1 MKLTDFKNFAP
12 LVNLKTK
19 MGIPRDKLGT
29 LRGITLNPHKVSSTE
44 KKNLVEGGVEV
55 SIDDVGISA
64 DGTLVYKDQRVL
76 LYIRDVANYLNRDA
90 DPRFHFSNCTTL
102 RDMRQKNRF
111 GKYVVANRTDGE
123 FVLNY
128 ITTGRRVEKKLS
140 VCQNCLDYLSYDG
153 FNLSNSRERR
163 YAAVGRF
170 SCSEFF
176 ERYPKNLHH
185 QDAKHSAATAPKN
198 DYSTD
203 WQSISRSY
211 RAKVKWRCSKCTME
225 LSTTDLQRFLHVHHL
240 NGMKN
245 ENHETNLRALCV
257 KCHAEEPDHSH
268 VRFTL
273 QYKEFMSRFG

>member
-12 LVNLKTK
+12 FVNLKTK

-44 KKNLVEGGVEV
+44 MRGLAEGGLEV
-55 SIDDVGISA
+55 SIDDVGIYD
-64 DGTLVYKDQRVL
+64 DGTLFYKDQRVL
-76 LYIRDVANYLNRDA
+76 LYIRDVSNYFKQTS
-90 DPRFHFSNCTTL
+90 DPRFHFSNCATL
-102 RDMRQKNRF
+102 REKRQNNQF
-111 GKYVVANRTDGE
+111 GKYVIADRTDGK
-123 FVLNY
+123 FVVNY
-128 ITTGRRVEKKLS
+128 VTSDRSVEKELK

-153 FNLSNSRERR
+153 FQLGHPRERR
-163 YAAVGRF
+163 YAAVRRF

-185 QDAKHSAATAPKN
+185 QDAKHSSTTAPMN
-198 DYSTD
+198 NYSSD
-203 WQSISRSY
+203 WASVSRAF
-211 RAKVKWRCSKCTME
+211 RTKVRWLCSKCTVE
-225 LSTTDLQRFLHVHHL
+225 FSAVDLQRFLHVHHL

-245 ENHETNLRALCV
+245 ENHESNLRALCV
-257 KCHAEEPDHSH
+257 KCHAEEPEHGH